1 MGNWD
6 SLPPPQEFCWEVCQF
21 SECPLSEVHVCLCR
35 KMLFCTLTNRYVS
48 MEPVEVRGHID
59 GKRYKKA
66 LEECK
71 SRLQEAVLSAPF
83 ESPPARLGI

>member
-1 MGNWD
+1 MSFVGRFV
-6 SLPPPQEFCWEVCQF
+6 SFRSVLYRRF
-21 SECPLSEVHVCLCR
+21 HVCLCR